1 MDEETLISKKEVLEK
16 LGISYGQLYRWKRKG
31 LIPEAWF
38 IRQSTFTGQ
47 ETFFPRDKI
56 IGRIERI
63 KEMKENLPLDELAEL
78 ITTQVNEKLE
88 VAFSRLRSLGW
99 LDDQVAEACRLRT
112 DDTADRRTVPIS
124 EALCVGVLR
133 RLEKAAGKEEMDLA
147 KKTLDR
153 AAASGLVDQIRQE
166 KLHFYLL
173 RKRLSAAGIS
183 AQISLAVIA
192 QDGARFDPEIEV
204 VQSIDLQG
212 ILETIRL
219 DLVKGSGPSS
229 EEKHDRSKEGS

>member
-1 MDEETLISKKEVLEK
+1 MSDERLISKKEVLEE

-56 IGRIERI
+56 IGRIQRI

-88 VAFSRLRSLGW
+88 VAFSRLRNLGW
-99 LDDQVAEACRLRT
+99 LDDQVAEACHLH
-112 DDTADRRTVPIS
+112 ADRATERETVPVS
-124 EALCVGVLR
+124 EALCVGVLC
-133 RLEKAAGKEEMDLA
+133 RLEKAASKEEMGLA
-147 KKTLDR
+147 KQTLDR
-153 AAASGLVDQIRQE
+153 ATAAGLVDQIRQE
-166 KLHFYLL
+166 KLQFYLL
-173 RKRLSAAGIS
+173 RKRLAAAGIS

-192 QDGARFDPEIEV
+192 QEGARFDPEIEV
-204 VQSIDLQG
+204 VQAIDLQG
-212 ILETIRL
+212 LLETIRF
-219 DLVKGSGPSS
+219 DLVNGRKPGDGAKSD
-229 EEKHDRSKEGS
+229 ESKEES